1 MSNASLGTNFSD
13 IWINIQFV
21 YKIMRFKISSAKWRP
36 FRPGLNAWNHNYQW
50 DAKLIQIKRAFDK
63 SWKMPRAH
71 RGCFCPVML
80 GLYVT
85 RSLWESQGDMTTTY
99 FVDVSQLKSNRGLNT
114 RLRKRQCIGNGVTT
128 CSLIQNR
135 RNDYLNWKN
144 LTSDLVSWISA
155 HCLT

>member
-63 SWKMPRAH
+63 SWKMPKAH

-85 RSLWESQGDMTTTY
+85 RSGERDHNLLCGREPTEVKSRAQHKTAETPVHWQWGYYIMYMQSYTKLSKWLFELKKPWRRTWCHESVNIVFT
-99 FVDVSQLKSNRGLNT
+99 
-114 RLRKRQCIGNGVTT
+114 
-128 CSLIQNR
+128 
-135 RNDYLNWKN
+135 
-144 LTSDLVSWISA
+144 
-155 HCLT
+155 